1 MVRRR
6 ASAGGLSVLEGAA
19 PPDLLRDGVAAG
31 ELLPE
36 GAALAEP
43 LADGAALAEPRADG
57 AALAPGAAELSGALV
72 QAASTRQSAAVT
84 AAAPA
89 PRRRRA
95 GPSFAGVVVLSL
107 VPLVLTCALT
117 PPSAVLAPTVRG
129 EAVPSWRKRR
139 TLR

>member
-43 LADGAALAEPRADG
+43 ADGAALAEPLADG
-57 AALAPGAAELSGALV
+57 AALAPGAAELSGPLV

-89 PRRRRA
+89 SRRRRA